1 MVITDN
7 PQSIVKKT
15 YLLSYLIPLWTEKGI
30 TIEIS
35 TPQNCKDADL
45 AVLHVDLTNVPE
57 LYSQAC
63 QKYPAVLN
71 GSFLNSAKSVI
82 SHQLITPEDHYEG
95 PVIIKTEA
103 NFGGIPEYLLKK
115 QTYPS
120 YTVKPAKSI
129 LLPSMVRF
137 LNNAKSVISHQ
148 LITPEDHYEGPV
160 IIKTEANFGGILEY
174 LLKKQNQKTATDN
187 TPDDKTEV
195 TWDNVEAIPP
205 EQYPVLKSISLVP
218 DAVWNNPHLVVEKF
232 LPERDEKGLYIL
244 RGCLFFGDKEV
255 NLRVKSK
262 FPVVKGS
269 GIIEREILKS
279 DTPNQLKEM
288 RKALKI
294 DFGRLDYVINNGNI
308 VLYDV
313 NKTATLS
320 HQASIEWADQILLPL
335 SSGIEAYL

>member
-71 GSFLNSAKSVI
+71 GSFLNS
-82 SHQLITPEDHYEG
+82 
-95 PVIIKTEA
+95 
-103 NFGGIPEYLLKK
+103 
-115 QTYPS
+115 
-120 YTVKPAKSI
+120 
-129 LLPSMVRF
+129 
-137 LNNAKSVISHQ
+137 AKSVISHQ